1 MGSATAPKA
10 GTSRRRVYDG
20 LKQMLTDTDAYPP
33 GTKLPTYEEIR
44 KQYGVSY
51 SVVSV
56 AMHALAAEGLVRIR
70 HARGAYAFEVP
81 PTKSALIAKAVRERI
96 ADGSLKPGQP
106 LVRSLAQEFGVTPA
120 NVSKALVPL
129 LDEGLLIVH
138 LGVGTF
144 VSRRHARRPKRRR
157 APQPPDTP

>member
-1 MGSATAPKA
+1 MTSETAPKA

-33 GTKLPTYEEIR
+33 GTKLSTYTEIR
-44 KQYGVSY
+44 KQYGVAS
-51 SVVSV
+51 
-56 AMHALAAEGLVRIR
+56 
-70 HARGAYAFEVP
+70 
-81 PTKSALIAKAVRERI
+81 
-96 ADGSLKPGQP
+96 
-106 LVRSLAQEFGVTPA
+106 
-120 NVSKALVPL
+120 LVPL